1 MIKEI
6 IVCDAKT
13 NTVTT
18 NVIED
23 NTPEYIDYAWEI
35 NACKKRLAETDYVV
49 IKIAEGAAEYEE
61 YADVIAE
68 RAALR
73 EHINELERMAAEQ
86 EAANVE

>member
-6 IVCDAKT
+6 IICDAKT

-68 RAALR
+68 RQALR
-73 EHINELERMAAEQ
+73 ARISECTQRLTQ
-86 EAANVE
+86 TDS

>member
-6 IVCDAKT
+6 INIDVMT

-18 NVIED
+18 ERIED
-23 NTPEYIDYAWEI
+23 NQPESIDYQPEI
-35 NACKKRLAETDYVV
+35 DACKARLAQTDYVV
-49 IKIAEGAAEYEE
+49 IKIAEGAAEREE

-73 EHINELERMAAEQ
+73 ARIHELEGLRDGMMA
-86 EAANVE
+86 

>member
-18 NVIED
+18 KVIED
-23 NTPEYIDYAWEI
+23 NTPEYIDYQSEI
-35 NACKKRLAETDYVV
+35 DACKKRLAETDYVV

-68 RAALR
+68 RQALR
-73 EHINELERMAAEQ
+73 ARISEYTQRLTQ
-86 EAANVE
+86 TDS

>member
-6 IVCDAKT
+6 IRIDVMN

-18 NVIED
+18 ERIED
-23 NTPEYIDYAWEI
+23 DLPEMIDYQPEI
-35 NACKKRLAETDYVV
+35 EECKARLAATDYVV
-49 IKIAEGAAEYEE
+49 IKIAEGAAEREE

-73 EHINELERMAAEQ
+73 ARIHELEQQRAGLMA
-86 EAANVE
+86 